1 MRAMLAEIAKS
12 ASDLRSHPFFSSLR
26 PEPDLKR
33 MLAFAPAGTFWVMTF
48 QDIIVMNAE
57 LTVDPTIRA
66 LVERHRDED
75 TGHERW
81 FLADLE
87 RIFGEQPSSVLALF
101 SHETRRVRTVSFG
114 LAAEVFNIRHDV
126 LRLVFLEVLEAAAGV
141 YFAGISQALRLAGHA
156 DKLKYFAG
164 EHLQAEASHELH
176 GVASDPIQAIVLSP
190 QERDEARQLS
200 QRMFGR
206 FTELGS
212 ALLESFDP
220 PRSNAPAQP
229 QGEPATNAQ

>member
-1 MRAMLAEIAKS
+1 MLAEIANS
-12 ASDLRSHPFFSSLR
+12 ASDLRSHPFFSRLR
-26 PEPDLKR
+26 PEPDLRR

-57 LTVDPTIRA
+57 LTVDPAIRA

-87 RIFGEQPSSVLALF
+87 RVFGERPNDVLTLF
-101 SHETRRVRTVSFG
+101 SSETRRVRMVSFG
-114 LAAEVFNIRHDV
+114 LAAEVFHIRHDV

-156 DKLKYFAG
+156 DKLRYFAG
-164 EHLQAEASHELH
+164 DHLQAEASHELH

-190 QERDEARQLS
+190 QERADARQLS

-206 FTELGS
+206 FAELGS

-220 PRSNAPAQP
+220 PPDDAAAQSRR
-229 QGEPATNAQ
+229 EPTANQ